1 MLPAEFCG
9 KRRKLLKTV
18 FKMITF
24 YSRKIHKII
33 KITKNNVETPHD
45 QITTYN
51 ASHFFPKNRCTMTA
65 LHISIFKSNSYAE

>member
-24 YSRKIHKII
+24 YSRKIHKNY
-33 KITKNNVETPHD
+33 KNH
-45 QITTYN
+45 
-51 ASHFFPKNRCTMTA
+51 K
-65 LHISIFKSNSYAE
+65 K